1 MEYNIDNF
9 YSVSQISNYLEAIL
23 TQDKILQDLWV
34 KGEVS
39 NFYQANSG
47 HLYFTVKDKNAQLK
61 TVMFRHKSR
70 KVDFEIEEGME
81 IVVHGYINIYKDRG
95 EYQLYADQIVP
106 EGKGTLY
113 QAFEKLKKKLE
124 EEGLFDKDRKKK
136 IPLIPKKIGIVT
148 SPTGAAVRDMLSVV
162 DRRFE
167 NISILIVPSLVQGD
181 QASRQIVEG
190 IDYLNSRSDIDLII
204 ISRGGGSI
212 EDLWPFNEEE
222 VVRAVDASKIPVI
235 SGVGH
240 ETDFT
245 IADFVADLRAPTP
258 SAAAELAIA
267 NREEIEKH
275 LDNLSKRLLQNQR
288 TRIENAH
295 KKLASIAERRL
306 FKKPSELFIDKMQNL
321 DELSRE
327 LKYKMEQTLN
337 KSRQRFNILSS
348 KIDALS
354 PLKTIKR
361 GYSITY
367 DQENNLISDINQLEV
382 GQELKTTIINGDIIS
397 SVQKIEEN
405 GGLDE

>member
-1 MEYNIDNF
+1 
-9 YSVSQISNYLEAIL
+9 
-23 TQDKILQDLWV
+23 
-34 KGEVS
+34 
-39 NFYQANSG
+39 
-47 HLYFTVKDKNAQLK
+47 
-61 TVMFRHKSR
+61 
-70 KVDFEIEEGME
+70 
-81 IVVHGYINIYKDRG
+81 
-95 EYQLYADQIVP
+95 
-106 EGKGTLY
+106 
-113 QAFEKLKKKLE
+113 
-124 EEGLFDKDRKKK
+124 
-136 IPLIPKKIGIVT
+136 
-148 SPTGAAVRDMLSVV
+148 MLSVV

-245 IADFVADLRAPTP
+245 ITDFVADLRAPTP

>member
-47 HLYFTVKDKNAQLK
+47 HLYFTIKDENAQLK

-70 KVDFEIEEGME
+70 KVDFEIEDGIE

-113 QAFEKLKKKLE
+113 QAFEKLKEKLE
-124 EEGLFDKDRKKK
+124 KEGLFDKEKKKK

-148 SPTGAAVRDMLSVV
+148 SPTGAAVRDILSVV

-181 QASRQIVEG
+181 QASQQIVEG
-190 IDYLNSRSDIDLII
+190 IKYLNNRSDIDLII
-204 ISRGGGSI
+204 LTRGGGSI

-222 VVRAVDASKIPVI
+222 VARAIYTSKIPVI

-267 NREEIEKH
+267 NREEIGNY
-275 LDNLSKRLLQNQR
+275 LDNLTKRLLQNQR
-288 TRIENAH
+288 SRIETAH
-295 KKLASIAERRL
+295 KRLASIAERRL

-337 KSRQRFNILSS
+337 KSSQKFNILSS

-367 DQENNLISDINQLEV
+367 DQENNLISDINQIKV

-397 SVQKIEEN
+397 AVQKIEEN

>member
-245 IADFVADLRAPTP
+245 ITDFVADLRAPTP